1 VVIALVRVT
10 IQTNL
15 ENSNE
20 KIDSD
25 LNQGKPSKRGF
36 PLRNRQ
42 FETDVVRSKV
52 STSQRFDPAADE
64 EDQRRRSQSHGTR
77 DAAR

>member
-52 STSQRFDPAADE
+52 STPQRFDPAADE
-64 EDQRRRSQSHGTR
+64 ARSAPPIAKPPGPRRG
-77 DAAR
+77 